1 MRDQNH
7 NHNHFQIRSGWLRA
21 MQVLITLVLTIGVF
35 YWARDILIPIALAVL
50 LTFIL
55 APIVTGLRRKGLGR
69 TTSVLVTVIL
79 TFVFLAGIGTVIF
92 VEFRSLANELPNY
105 RQNIRK
111 KVADLRLV
119 TKGGSLEKVQNTV
132 NEVLED
138 FKRGDPK
145 ATNAPPAVPVVV
157 TEQRTVQTPGLS
169 FLGPLMEPLA
179 SAGLVIVLVIFMLL
193 RREDLRDRLLRLAGY
208 GRLAATTKAIDEAGK
223 LVSRYLLRQC
233 LLNAIFGTGLG
244 IGLFFIGL
252 PYAMLWGFL
261 AFAARFIPYVG
272 PLLGGVSPALLSL
285 AVFHTW
291 TPPLLVIALVVG
303 WELINNMILEPVIY
317 GQSVGVSEVALLVM
331 IAFWTWL
338 WGPIGLLLATPL
350 TVCLM
355 VIGKSV
361 PDLEFIS
368 LLLSRET
375 ALDAHHVFY
384 QRLVAKDR
392 DEAQEIVEL
401 FAKEHSRA
409 ELFDQLLI
417 PTLISCRHDYG
428 ADRITDQDQE
438 FVYQVIRQLLALDD
452 NDSIIVTGSTVEK
465 LKPQR
470 LGKSQAVDR
479 PLILGWPGNDEA
491 DELALSMLAE
501 LLRDEDWPVQVLSAH
516 ILNSES
522 LAEVEKA
529 QPALVCIGFLP
540 EGPLFPVRQLCKRL
554 RSRFPK
560 MTLVIGRW
568 GAKEHSKIQHSLSD
582 LVEAIGWNLAESK
595 NQIVQLAQI
604 NPPLERP
611 GRTAVPSPEN
621 HPSPPS
627 PEDLTV
633 SK

>member
-7 NHNHFQIRSGWLRA
+7 NHHYQIRSGWLRA
-21 MQVLITLVLTIGVF
+21 MQVLITLVLTVGTF

-69 TTSVLVTVIL
+69 TPSVLVTVIL
-79 TFVFLAGIGTVIF
+79 TFVFLAGIGAMIF

-111 KVADLRLV
+111 KVADLRLA

-132 NEVLED
+132 KEVLQDIKRED
-138 FKRGDPK
+138 LKT
-145 ATNAPPAVPVVV
+145 TNAPPAVPVVV
-157 TEQRTVQTPGLS
+157 TEERTAQAPGLS
-169 FLGPLMEPLA
+169 FLGPLVEPLA

-272 PLLGGVSPALLSL
+272 PLLGGVAPALLSL

-338 WGPIGLLLATPL
+338 WGPIGLVLATPL

-355 VIGKSV
+355 VISRSV
-361 PDLEFIS
+361 PDLEFIA

-375 ALDAHHVFY
+375 ALDPHHVFY

-401 FAKEHSRA
+401 FLKDHSRT
-409 ELFDQLLI
+409 ELFDHLLI

-438 FVYQVIRQLLALDD
+438 LVHQVIRQLLALEEGD
-452 NDSIIVTGSTVEK
+452 NLMVASSDVEK

-470 LGKSQAVDR
+470 LGKNQAANR
-479 PLILGWPGNDEA
+479 PLVLGCPGNDEA
-491 DELALSMLAE
+491 DELALLMLAE
-501 LLRDEDWPVQVLSAH
+501 LLRDDDWPAQVLSAQ
-516 ILNSES
+516 ILKSES

-529 QPALVCIGFLP
+529 QPALICIGFLP
-540 EGPLFPVRQLCKRL
+540 EGPLFPVRQLCKQL

-568 GAKEHSKIQHSLSD
+568 GAKERSKIQHSLSD

-595 NQIVQLAQI
+595 NQIIQLAQI
-604 NPPLERP
+604 SPPGEQSAAAP
-611 GRTAVPSPEN
+611 GPSRKDDPSPS
-621 HPSPPS
+621 SPKN
-627 PEDLTV
+627 LAV